1 MSPGAKMQYSHGP
14 HSFAVVVIHARRDEY
29 NAIPVRR
36 DDDGR
41 MVKVYPEQLE
51 AIAEEEGMTS

>member
-1 MSPGAKMQYSHGP
+1 MQYSHGP